1 MGKTYE
7 TFCSEREWLDAAQ
20 RLGYSITYYWGTRQA
35 FSNYVKV
42 GMWDDSALAHMQGRG
57 GWLIY

>member
-1 MGKTYE
+1 MPKTYE
-7 TFCSEREWLDAAQ
+7 TFCNENEWLAAAQ
-20 RLGYSITYYWGTRQA
+20 RLGYSITYNWGVRQA

-42 GMWDDSALAHMQGRG
+42 GVWDNSLLAHMQGRG